1 LEVKATAKYVR
12 ISPRKARQ
20 AVDLIRGKMAAEAI
34 NTLKFLPNK
43 SARIVGNVVKS
54 AMANAENNLN
64 LDIDNLVISQAY
76 VNQGPT
82 MKRVRPRAMGR
93 AFLIRKR
100 SSHITV
106 AVSDTRE
113 GR

>member
-1 LEVKATAKYVR
+1 MEVKATARYVR

-20 AVDLIRGKMAAEAI
+20 AVDLIRGKMATEAVNI
-34 NTLKFLPNK
+34 LKFLPNK
-43 SARIVGNVVKS
+43 SAQIVGNVVKS

-64 LDIDNLVISQAY
+64 LDADSLMISRAY
-76 VNQGPT
+76 VDEGPT
-82 MKRVRPRAMGR
+82 MKRIRPRAMGR

-106 AVSDTRE
+106 AVSDTKE